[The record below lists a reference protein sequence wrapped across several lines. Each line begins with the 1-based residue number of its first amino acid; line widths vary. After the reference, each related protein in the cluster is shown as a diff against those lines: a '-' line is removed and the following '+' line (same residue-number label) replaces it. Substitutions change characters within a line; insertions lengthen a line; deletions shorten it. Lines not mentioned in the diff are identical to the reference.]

1 MFDPWVW
8 KFYWRKES
16 QPIPVFLPEKFHA
29 QRSLA
34 GYSLQGCKESD
45 TTETLI
51 LLRCCFC
58 SSLLKYFLNRIV
70 QKNENILECTKPELL
85 LSLFLLIY
93 LCPWMTKYFNMQCS
107 GITLYDPYAG
117 ISEKRPHEVGWARTV
132 GRSWLVSSF
141 VLKQI
146 SLFNKLLPLS
156 NETELY
162 IWALYKE
169 RRE

>member
-1 MFDPWVW
+1 MYDSPSLSTQWSLAI
-8 KFYWRKES
+8 KKKKES
-16 QPIPVFLPEKFHA
+16 NKDGTGKGE
-29 QRSLA
+29 SA
-34 GYSLQGCKESD
+34 GFSNMS
-45 TTETLI
+45 TEPLI